1 MNLNLNDTS
10 SALCDIY
17 DIKRALSKKIKSQPK
32 DNEGTDITIGDCIDD
47 LVLFLEGIY
56 EQGHEDQ
63 NQQSAREQNVYLRS
77 ALKNLVLSA
86 DRYVED
92 GSWIEH
98 LSLDIEFAKG
108 ILKATKPKK
117 ETTQ

>member
-1 MNLNLNDTS
+1 MEQ
-10 SALCDIY
+10 
-17 DIKRALSKKIKSQPK
+17 SKM
-32 DNEGTDITIGDCIDD
+32 TDQTT
-47 LVLFLEGIY
+47 
-56 EQGHEDQ
+56 
-63 NQQSAREQNVYLRS
+63 REQIVYLRT
-77 ALKNLVLSA
+77 ALKNLAESA

-108 ILKATKPKK
+108 VLKATKPKK

>member
-1 MNLNLNDTS
+1 MT
-10 SALCDIY
+10 
-17 DIKRALSKKIKSQPK
+17 
-32 DNEGTDITIGDCIDD
+32 
-47 LVLFLEGIY
+47 
-56 EQGHEDQ
+56 EQ
-63 NQQSAREQNVYLRS
+63 SMREQIIYLRT
-77 ALKNLVLSA
+77 ALKNLIQSA
-86 DRYVED
+86 DRYIED

>member
-1 MNLNLNDTS
+1 M
-10 SALCDIY
+10 
-17 DIKRALSKKIKSQPK
+17 
-32 DNEGTDITIGDCIDD
+32 TDQTT
-47 LVLFLEGIY
+47 
-56 EQGHEDQ
+56 
-63 NQQSAREQNVYLRS
+63 REQIVYLRT
-77 ALKNLVLSA
+77 ALRNLAESA

-117 ETTQ
+117 ETKQ

>member
-1 MNLNLNDTS
+1 MT
-10 SALCDIY
+10 
-17 DIKRALSKKIKSQPK
+17 
-32 DNEGTDITIGDCIDD
+32 
-47 LVLFLEGIY
+47 
-56 EQGHEDQ
+56 DQ
-63 NQQSAREQNVYLRS
+63 NTRQQIVYLSTALQNLAQSAV
-77 ALKNLVLSA
+77 
-86 DRYVED
+86 RYIED

>member
-1 MNLNLNDTS
+1 MNLNLNEAS
-10 SALCDIY
+10 QALCDIY
-17 DIKRALSKKIKSQPK
+17 DIKRAMSKKIKSQPK
-32 DNEGTDITIGDCIDD
+32 DDDGTDITIGDCIDD

-56 EQGHEDQ
+56 EQGHEDT
-63 NQQSAREQNVYLRS
+63 NQQAAREQNVYLRS
-77 ALKNLVLSA
+77 ALRNLAQSA
-86 DRYVED
+86 NHYIED

-98 LSLDIEFAKG
+98 LTLDIEFAKG

>member
-1 MNLNLNDTS
+1 M
-10 SALCDIY
+10 
-17 DIKRALSKKIKSQPK
+17 
-32 DNEGTDITIGDCIDD
+32 TDQTT
-47 LVLFLEGIY
+47 
-56 EQGHEDQ
+56 
-63 NQQSAREQNVYLRS
+63 REQIVYLRT
-77 ALKNLVLSA
+77 ALKNLAESA

-108 ILKATKPKK
+108 VLKATKPKK

>member
-1 MNLNLNDTS
+1 MT
-10 SALCDIY
+10 
-17 DIKRALSKKIKSQPK
+17 
-32 DNEGTDITIGDCIDD
+32 
-47 LVLFLEGIY
+47 
-56 EQGHEDQ
+56 
-63 NQQSAREQNVYLRS
+63 NQTTREQIVYLRT
-77 ALKNLVLSA
+77 ALKNLIQSA
-86 DRYVED
+86 DRYIDD

>member
-1 MNLNLNDTS
+1 M
-10 SALCDIY
+10 
-17 DIKRALSKKIKSQPK
+17 
-32 DNEGTDITIGDCIDD
+32 TDQTT
-47 LVLFLEGIY
+47 
-56 EQGHEDQ
+56 
-63 NQQSAREQNVYLRS
+63 REQIVYLRM
-77 ALKNLVLSA
+77 ALKNLAQSA
-86 DRYVED
+86 DRYIED

>member
-1 MNLNLNDTS
+1 M
-10 SALCDIY
+10 
-17 DIKRALSKKIKSQPK
+17 
-32 DNEGTDITIGDCIDD
+32 TDQTT
-47 LVLFLEGIY
+47 
-56 EQGHEDQ
+56 
-63 NQQSAREQNVYLRS
+63 REQIVYLRT
-77 ALKNLVLSA
+77 ALKNLAQSA

-98 LSLDIEFAKG
+98 LTLDIEFAKG

>member
-1 MNLNLNDTS
+1 M
-10 SALCDIY
+10 
-17 DIKRALSKKIKSQPK
+17 
-32 DNEGTDITIGDCIDD
+32 TDQTT
-47 LVLFLEGIY
+47 
-56 EQGHEDQ
+56 
-63 NQQSAREQNVYLRS
+63 REQIVYLRT
-77 ALKNLVLSA
+77 ALQNLTQSA